1 MPAQS
6 SSKFGCGVSE
16 PRNFTRIARE
26 TPLKVLRSNAHANYF
41 RLKARQIQEHL
52 NGLPVHRS
60 KFGCSTSE
68 LGQKQTWER
77 VHLMSALPPKADIP
91 QRRLDVRFVPQTD
104 SCTAANESLSDQII
118 SAGENSLA
126 EPLCQSP

>member
-1 MPAQS
+1 MTCE
-6 SSKFGCGVSE
+6 FGCGVSE

-52 NGLPVHRS
+52 NGLPVHRN

-68 LGQKQTWER
+68 LGQKQTLDCR
-77 VHLMSALPPKADIP
+77 PLMSALPPKADIAGCE
-91 QRRLDVRFVPQTD
+91 LDVRFVPKAD
-104 SCTAANESLSDQII
+104 IV
-118 SAGENSLA
+118 
-126 EPLCQSP
+126 SPCRRKDYVPAPGIKQRIWVLP